1 LIITNHNRI
10 IHTLG
15 FKQFEKMYT
24 ELSPYLVEAEQ
35 NKCLDYMITIENSK
49 YDINPTIDD
58 CKTQMRLILGT
69 DRYDEIVQK
78 WKVDNQKVLSI
89 YGRLKYRYR
98 KDGTMWDGLDP
109 EDDPTDYEKVYV

>member
-78 WKVDNQKVLSI
+78 WKVDNH
-89 YGRLKYRYR
+89 
-98 KDGTMWDGLDP
+98 GTMWDGLDP

>member
-1 LIITNHNRI
+1 M

-15 FKQFEKMYT
+15 FKQFEKMYNELSNYLT
-24 ELSPYLVEAEQ
+24 ELEQ
-35 NKCLDYMITIENSK
+35 NKCLDFMVTIEDSK

-58 CKTQMRLILGT
+58 CKSQMRLILGG

-78 WKVDNQKVLSI
+78 WKQDNQKILSI

-98 KDGTMWDGLDP
+98 KDGSMWDGLDP
-109 EDDPTDYEKVYV
+109 EDNPEDYEKIYI